1 MFITPRRQNPD
12 WPSIRDLMLEQ
23 SMMAKAQV
31 QAAGG
36 EESVTEKEDSLQRKN
51 NPIIIHYKE
60 WEWKGQIT
68 IVWRRHPVKHI
79 KKGHAGLQP
88 RKRNKARGTRLYHW
102 RSSWPAL
109 SKRCL
114 VCTQHKLMLPDLHS
128 GNSGWLYFSGLQ
140 NHCSCWLQPW
150 N

>member
-60 WEWKGQIT
+60 
-68 IVWRRHPVKHI
+68 
-79 KKGHAGLQP
+79 
-88 RKRNKARGTRLYHW
+88 
-102 RSSWPAL
+102 
-109 SKRCL
+109 
-114 VCTQHKLMLPDLHS
+114 
-128 GNSGWLYFSGLQ
+128 
-140 NHCSCWLQPW
+140 
-150 N
+150 